1 MRHGLSASLVLA
13 SFVRQLNCRTGLPKS
28 GVLKVRKEKLKA
40 DGEKLKADEA
50 KLKARKEKL
59 EIDVAK
65 QKERAETAEAEVEY
79 LRKQLAELQ
88 KSNK

>member
-1 MRHGLSASLVLA
+1 M
-13 SFVRQLNCRTGLPKS
+13 
-28 GVLKVRKEKLKA
+28 KL
-40 DGEKLKADEA
+40 E
-50 KLKARKEKL
+50 ARKEKL
-59 EIDVAK
+59 ETDVAK